1 MKPSAIALAF
11 CVAGTASVAS
21 AHHSLSEFRGT
32 DTVTIQGTVKQFR
45 FVNPHATV
53 ILDVADDDAQVHEW
67 TLVMDDRWELVESGF
82 SRMTF
87 QPGDELVVTG
97 ARGRIDR
104 ESMYVSRIERPS
116 DGFVYD
122 EDEGEDDGDFDA
134 PDDDPFGE
142 RRRPAPA
149 SGD

>member
-1 MKPSAIALAF
+1 MKTSAIALAL

-53 ILDVADDDAQVHEW
+53 TLDVAGEDAQVHEW

-87 QPGDELVVTG
+87 KPGDELVVTG

-116 DGFVYD
+116 D
-122 EDEGEDDGDFDA
+122 DFDA
-134 PDDDPFGE
+134 PDDEPFGE

-149 SGD
+149 SVD